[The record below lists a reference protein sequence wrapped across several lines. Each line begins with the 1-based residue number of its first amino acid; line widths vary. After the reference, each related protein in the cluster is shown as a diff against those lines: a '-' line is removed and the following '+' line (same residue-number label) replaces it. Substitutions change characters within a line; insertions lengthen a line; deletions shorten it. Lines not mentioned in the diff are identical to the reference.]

1 MATETVAKPRTS
13 ARVHV
18 QKFGTFL
25 SGMIMP
31 NIGAFIAW
39 GIITALFIEKGWLPV
54 PQLGGFGETG
64 GKPNIGLVGPMITYL
79 LPLLIGYTGGK
90 MVYDVRGGVVGAI
103 GTMGVIV
110 GAGIPM
116 FIGAMI
122 MGPLGGWTMKK
133 IDSIWDG
140 KIRPGFEM
148 LVNNFSAG
156 IWGALLALLGFYG
169 ISPVVTAFSE
179 AAGNFVKF
187 LVSNGLL
194 PLTSI
199 FIEPAK
205 VLFLN
210 NAINH
215 GVLTPLG
222 VQQSLEQGKSIL
234 FLLEANPG
242 PGLGILLAYMFFGR
256 GAAKASA
263 PGAAIIQFL
272 GGIHEIYFPYV
283 LMRPLLILGAI
294 AGGMTGIATLAITNS
309 GLVAPAAPGSI
320 FAVLAQTSRDS
331 YFGVILSVV
340 LAATVSFLVS
350 SVILR
355 TTKHSD
361 EVDLGD
367 ATSRMEAMKGK
378 KSSVA
383 STLTG
388 AGTGA
393 GAAGQG
399 GVGVLAGPV
408 RNIVFA
414 CDAGMGSSA
423 MGASVLRN
431 KIKAAG
437 FPDVKVTN
445 ASIANLT
452 DTYDVVITHQ
462 DLTERAKP
470 ATSSAVH
477 YSVDNFMSSPRYD
490 EIVELVRESNTEG
503 AAATEGPDAGAG
515 TPGGASASGPAMAAG
530 AATAATHGAHAANAP
545 VDAAPAA
552 TAPAGGEVLARESV
566 VLNGSATTRDAAIDE
581 AGRLLLARG
590 AVDEGYIAAM
600 HEREASVSTYMG
612 SFLAIPHGTN
622 AAKDHIRKS
631 AVSVIRYPEG
641 IDWNGKEVKFVVGV
655 AGINN
660 EHLHILSSIAKVF
673 TNKEQVARLEAAT
686 SEDEVLELFGKV
698 NA

>member
-39 GIITALFIEKGWLPV
+39 GLITALFIEKGWIPV
-54 PQLGGFGETG
+54 PELGGFGETN
-64 GKPNIGLVGPMITYL
+64 GKPNTGLVGPMITYL
-79 LPLLIGYTGGK
+79 LPLLIAYTGGR

-103 GTMGVIV
+103 GTMGVII

-156 IWGALLALLGFYG
+156 IWGAILALLGFYG
-169 ISPVVTAFSE
+169 IAPLVSAFSTG
-179 AAGNFVKF
+179 AGNVVQF
-187 LVSNGLL
+187 LVNNGLL

-222 VQQSLEQGKSIL
+222 IQQSLDQGKSIL

-242 PGLGILLAYMFFGR
+242 PGLGLLLAYMFFGK

-263 PGAAIIQFL
+263 PGAAIIHFL

-283 LMRPLLILGAI
+283 LMRPLLILATI

-331 YFGVILSVV
+331 YLGVILAV
-340 LAATVSFLVS
+340 LLATAVSFLVA
-350 SVILR
+350 SVIMK

-361 EVDLGD
+361 EVDLND
-367 ATSRMEAMKGK
+367 ATSRMEQMKGK

-388 AGTGA
+388 AGAAA
-393 GAAGQG
+393 GAG

-445 ASIANLT
+445 ASIANLN
-452 DTYDVVITHQ
+452 DTYDVVVTHQ

-477 YSVDNFMSSPRYD
+477 YSVDNFMNSPRYD

-503 AAATEGPDAGAG
+503 STATEGPDAGAG
-515 TPGGASASGPAMAAG
+515 TPGGASASGPATAAAAG
-530 AATAATHGAHAANAP
+530 TAAAG
-545 VDAAPAA
+545 
-552 TAPAGGEVLARESV
+552 TAVGSPESEAQRGGTGEILARESV

-590 AVDEGYIAAM
+590 AVDEDYVRAM
-600 HEREASVSTYMG
+600 HEREQSVSTYMG

-641 IDWNGKEVKFVVGV
+641 IDWNGKQVKFVVGV

-686 SEDEVLELFGKV
+686 SEDEILELFGKV

>member
-54 PQLGGFGETG
+54 PQLGGFGETD

-133 IDSIWDG
+133 IDMLWDG

-169 ISPVVTAFSE
+169 ISPLVTAFST
-179 AAGNFVKF
+179 AAGNFVQF
-187 LVSNGLL
+187 LVHNGLL

-242 PGLGILLAYMFFGR
+242 PGLGLLLAYAFFGR

-283 LMRPLLILGAI
+283 LMRPLLILGTI

-340 LAATVSFLVS
+340 LAAAVSFLVS

-361 EVDLGD
+361 EADLGD
-367 ATSRMEAMKGK
+367 ATARMEAMKGK

-388 AGTGA
+388 AGAGTAA
-393 GAAGQG
+393 GAAASRG

-408 RNIVFA
+408 RNVVFA

-452 DTYDVVITHQ
+452 DSYDVVVTHQ

-490 EIVELVRESNTEG
+490 EIVELVRESNTERDG
-503 AAATEGPDAGAG
+503 SADAG
-515 TPGGASASGPAMAAG
+515 
-530 AATAATHGAHAANAP
+530 ATHGAHAAEAP

-552 TAPAGGEVLARESV
+552 AAGTAASTAGTSEILARESV
-566 VLNGSATTRDAAIDE
+566 VLTGSATTRDAAIDE

-600 HEREASVSTYMG
+600 HEREESVSTYMG

-673 TNKEQVARLEAAT
+673 TNKDQVARLEAAT